1 MPDNTNNNTQKVDT
15 LFFDQVDINV
25 ENLYNSIIK
34 KIDGIRSY
42 VALSSVKI
50 DKNINLDKQD
60 FDEI

>member
-50 DKNINLDKQD
+50 DKNIN
-60 FDEI
+60 